1 MYKLVNAN
9 STNKNTVAETNMDDE
24 TTSTITRTWIDH
36 QLQMSVLLC
45 TFIMLYIITVVII
58 FSIKG

>member
-1 MYKLVNAN
+1 MYKLVNAT
-9 STNKNTVAETNMDDE
+9 STNKNTVAETNMDAE
-24 TTSTITRTWIDH
+24 TTSPVTRTWINH

-58 FSIKG
+58 FTIKG

>member
-1 MYKLVNAN
+1 MYKFINAT
-9 STNKNTVAETNMDDE
+9 STDQNTVAETNMDVE
-24 TTSTITRTWIDH
+24 ATSTVTGTWINH

>member
-1 MYKLVNAN
+1 MYKFVNA
-9 STNKNTVAETNMDDE
+9 TNTNTNAETNMDVE
-24 TTSTITRTWIDH
+24 ATSTVTETWINH

>member
-1 MYKLVNAN
+1 MYKLVNATSN
-9 STNKNTVAETNMDDE
+9 NKNTVAETNMDVE
-24 TTSTITRTWIDH
+24 ATSTVTGTWINH

-58 FSIKG
+58 FAIKG